1 MAVYPFTG
9 RLCVRESD
17 YLEKPACV
25 TLTNTVRNKNG
36 KLYDWTS
43 DITYIESPHMEHNFI
58 S

>member
-1 MAVYPFTG
+1 MVVYPFIG
-9 RLCVRESD
+9 RLCVRESE

-25 TLTNTVRNKNG
+25 GLTNTMRNKNV
-36 KLYDWTS
+36 KLYDCTS